1 MVEKTSVI
9 STIGEFTCIQ
19 LLGSGSQARVM
30 LAKKQNGERFALKI
44 FTEPILQDLKDDWKN
59 KRN

>member
-19 LLGSGSQARVM
+19 LLGSGGQARVM

-44 FTEPILQDLKDDWKN
+44 FTKPILQDLVDDWKN